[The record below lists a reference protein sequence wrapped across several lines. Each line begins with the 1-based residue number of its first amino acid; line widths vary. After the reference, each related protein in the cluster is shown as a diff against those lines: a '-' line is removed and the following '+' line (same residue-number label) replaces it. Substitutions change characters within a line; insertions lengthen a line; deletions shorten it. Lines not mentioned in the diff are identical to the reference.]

1 MYMKLYIIES
11 GILSNY
17 MVKLWQFYYRKQKVM
32 LEDVAW
38 KQERYD
44 DVILMNYIFSEVGEK
59 VFTGLVPKLRFL
71 L

>member
-1 MYMKLYIIES
+1 MCCGYFAIYLSIYFFYMYIKLYIIES

-17 MVKLWQFYYRKQKVM
+17 VVKLWQFYYRKQKVM

-44 DVILMNYIFSEVGEK
+44 DVILMN
-59 VFTGLVPKLRFL
+59 
-71 L
+71 

>member
-1 MYMKLYIIES
+1 MYIKLYIIES

-44 DVILMNYIFSEVGEK
+44 DVILMN
-59 VFTGLVPKLRFL
+59 
-71 L
+71 

>member
-1 MYMKLYIIES
+1 
-11 GILSNY
+11 
-17 MVKLWQFYYRKQKVM
+17 M